1 MSTIVLEGVHKTF
14 PNGFELFKDLN
25 VALDDEAINFVVG
38 KSGVGKTTLLQI
50 MVGLQKPTQGR
61 VIVNDVDI
69 TGFDHKEMLHYR
81 QYVGLVTQNSSL
93 VLDRTVYEN
102 VAMPLWIAG
111 FREQDIRHRV
121 EASLRIVGLSDAQ
134 HHLPIRMS
142 SGERQRVSIARAIV
156 ARPKLLVADE
166 PTGNFDRELALE
178 VLSLFD
184 LFAERNTIV
193 VIATHDPNLVE
204 HAERVFMLENGEIAT
219 SLIENTDSSESMQHE
234 N

>member
-1 MSTIVLEGVHKTF
+1 MSTVKLAHVSKKF
-14 PNGFELFKDLN
+14 KNGFELFKDLN
-25 VALDDEAINFVVG
+25 LSINDEAINFVVG
-38 KSGVGKTTLLQI
+38 RSGVGKTTLLQI
-50 MVGLQKPTQGR
+50 MVGLQRPTAGR
-61 VIVNDVDI
+61 VMVNNVDI
-69 TGFDHKEMLHYR
+69 AGFNHAEMLHYR

-111 FREQDIRHRV
+111 LREPDIRHRV
-121 EASLRIVGLSDAQ
+121 DASLRIVGMSDAK
-134 HHLPIRMS
+134 HYSPTRLS

-156 ARPKLLVADE
+156 HRPKLLVADE

-193 VIATHDPNLVE
+193 VIATHDPNLV
-204 HAERVFMLENGEIAT
+204 ANAKRVFELEKGEIADMKT
-219 SLIENTDSSESMQHE
+219 NPSADR
-234 N
+234 